1 MPRNLNQAQ
10 HRKWNDLKHTWSTL
24 AKELQYSS
32 KIRFTF
38 WGESKLLSRLLDQKN
53 HASRVYWFGYP
64 EFDPARCDSL
74 THRTIQRLRAQ
85 DRYLPLLHTRTS
97 AEDSLHVFLR
107 SDRFR
112 RQFLELVREQIKERR
127 FLPRLDE
134 DDWPTTLRESFGEGE
149 AKWSVAERALGDG
162 MSLPRNLH
170 SLADDWQSAAEALRP
185 VIQDLR
191 SLVPSSK
198 PAEEAWRIDEHPRRQ
213 ELRQLEKWQD
223 ALWTVAHFA
232 RDNTAADRQFLLL
245 TGQAG
250 GGKTHLLA
258 ELCSAYK
265 RDGGIVIFAEAGMFV
280 SGAAPWTQFLEWAD
294 FPGGVRDFLAC
305 VSAVAAPTGRP
316 ALICLDALNETRPRT
331 LWRNG
336 IDDFIAELREYL
348 NIKLL
353 VSCRADYLLHTF
365 PETIR
370 TVSSSEWTL
379 VHHEGLGASLFE
391 AVPKFLK
398 AYDVRGVG
406 IPPLTREFQVPLLL
420 KTFCEAF
427 RGTQPPPGSVTLSR
441 ILAEYLTFKSNQIGD
456 AIDCP
461 PNTVQNACRQLAKAI
476 LRTGSLWLPEE
487 EARQIAFQ
495 AYPVAEESK
504 SLFRALISEGILA
517 EYPLQEATSG
527 ESTVR
532 FTYERVW
539 DYMISVELL
548 GVNQPIPSEL
558 AQNLASSSW
567 RHNNYGVITMF
578 ALRFPEEGHGELPDM
593 KGVIP
598 DYDIQQA
605 FVASLGWRTVQSW
618 SERTTALMQQYAT
631 SLAVDDIRKLQLSFT
646 PNPAHPL
653 NANYLHDQLIG
664 QPLGERDRDWT
675 LWLNS
680 CIWYDGAQSVFEE
693 LVGWAEKADPL
704 LIPDDQVLLLAT
716 VLAWFLTTT
725 VVASRNRVSRA
736 LGRLLRPH
744 IGVTAKWMARFI
756 TVDDPYVRERV
767 LMVAS
772 GVSEHAV
779 PSDAHLREIAALV
792 HDHVF
797 SNKFV
802 EPNILIREY
811 AREIC
816 EHALKKSGLRQHI
829 QPDSFRPPFKSPWP
843 RLWTET
849 KMNAFH
855 DKCHKDFE
863 ANRNYNQLLHSTT
876 PAEAGGYGDWGRYV
890 MGAAVHHFQNRR
902 LRQPPSDRHTA
913 RFDARIC
920 QRYVIQRALRI
931 GLSRSGDDQP
941 IHTRERGGW
950 PDIERLGK
958 KYQWIGLHEFIGYL
972 TDHYHFDD
980 LGGRLQK
987 FNTARQMTS
996 LRDLLDSHIPDSTPT
1011 TETFDW
1017 KFAPPSPAWWVRP
1030 LNPFKHPI
1038 GIENQKD
1045 WIIDR
1050 ETENPAALLSMTGDN
1065 DEWIALSG
1073 FWKWNEPQP
1082 VQRAGSYENP
1092 ALNMFWMLRSVVVPE
1107 KKRIQVLDVLS
1118 QSAYEHD
1125 SLLQF
1130 DEPTFSSA
1138 LSELRTFPTKQNDLT
1153 EWCEFDRAP
1162 GSEAW
1167 VTTCQYESHEE
1178 APDGISGSIPS
1189 PQLAHLGNLRWIG
1202 RDFDFIDVTNDQV
1215 LFRFLKQTSAQ
1226 AAVIEKR
1233 AVVGWLARTRCRLMW
1248 RFHGEKNRYSEPHG
1262 ESHQR
1267 RYWASYELLP
1277 DGSVKCYHG
1286 GTHLVA
1292 NRTRRDDPLPWQT
1305 ERNSG

>member
-1 MPRNLNQAQ
+1 M
-10 HRKWNDLKHTWSTL
+10 
-24 AKELQYSS
+24 
-32 KIRFTF
+32 
-38 WGESKLLSRLLDQKN
+38 
-53 HASRVYWFGYP
+53 
-64 EFDPARCDSL
+64 
-74 THRTIQRLRAQ
+74 
-85 DRYLPLLHTRTS
+85 
-97 AEDSLHVFLR
+97 FLR
-107 SDRFR
+107 SERFR

-134 DDWPTTLRESFGEGE
+134 DEWPRTLRESFAEAE

-162 MSLPRNLH
+162 MSLPRNLD

-191 SLVPSSK
+191 ALVPPSK
-198 PAEEAWRIDEHPRRQ
+198 PSDEAWRINEHPRRQ
-213 ELRQLEKWQD
+213 ELRRLEKWQD

-232 RDNTAADRQFLLL
+232 RDNAGADRQFLLL

-265 RDGGIVIFAEAGMFV
+265 QDGGVVIFAEAGMFV
-280 SGAAPWTQFLEWAD
+280 SGAAPWTQFLQWAD

-305 VSAVAAPTGRP
+305 VSAMAAPTERP

-336 IDDFIAELREYL
+336 IDDFVAELREYL
-348 NIKLL
+348 NVKLL
-353 VSCRADYLLHTF
+353 VSCRTDYLLHTL
-365 PETIR
+365 PESIR
-370 TVSSSEWTL
+370 TGSSSEWTL

-406 IPPLTREFQVPLLL
+406 IPALTREFQLPLLL

-427 RGTQPPPGSVTLSR
+427 KGTQPPAGSLTLSR
-441 ILAEYLTFKSNQIGD
+441 ILSAYLIFKSKQIGD

-461 PNTVQNACRQLAKAI
+461 PSTVQNACRQLAKAI
-476 LRTGSLWLPEE
+476 LRTGSLWLPEK
-487 EARQIAFQ
+487 EARHIACQ
-495 AYPVAEESK
+495 AHPVPEESR

-517 EYPLQEATSG
+517 EYPLQEAMSG
-527 ESTVR
+527 ESAVR

-539 DYMISVELL
+539 DYMISIELL
-548 GVNQPIPSEL
+548 GVNQAIPSEL
-558 AQNLASSSW
+558 AQNLTSSSW
-567 RHNNYGVITMF
+567 RHKNYGVITMF
-578 ALRFPEEGHGELPDM
+578 AIRFPEGGHGELPDV
-593 KGVIP
+593 KGVTP

-605 FVASLGWRTVQSW
+605 FIASLGWRTSQSW
-618 SERTTALMQQYAT
+618 SERTTILMQQYAK
-631 SLAVDDIRKLQLSFT
+631 SLAVDDIRELQLSFT
-646 PNPAHPL
+646 PNPGHPL
-653 NANYLHDQLIG
+653 NANYLHEQLLS

-680 CIWYDGAQSVFEE
+680 CIWYAGAQSVFEE

-716 VLAWFLTTT
+716 VLAWFLPTT

-744 IGVTAKWMARFI
+744 IGVTAKWLARFI
-756 TVDDPYVRERV
+756 AVDDPYVRERV

-772 GVSEHAV
+772 GVSEYAV
-779 PSDAHLREIAALV
+779 PNDIHLREMATLV
-792 HDHVF
+792 HDRVF
-797 SNKFV
+797 SDKFV

-816 EHALKKSGLRQHI
+816 EHALQKTSLTHHI
-829 QPDSFRPPFKSPWP
+829 PPKSFRPPFKSPWP
-843 RLWTET
+843 RLWSES
-849 KMNAFH
+849 KMNAFR
-855 DKCHKDFE
+855 DECRKNFE

-876 PAEAGGYGDWGRYV
+876 PEQVGGYGDWGRYV
-890 MGAAVHHFQNRR
+890 MGAAVHHFQGRR
-902 LRQPPSDRHTA
+902 LSQPPADRYSA

-920 QRYVIQRALRI
+920 QRYVVQRARQI

-941 IHTRERGGW
+941 IHTRVRGGW

-972 TDHYHFDD
+972 ADHYHFDD

-996 LRDLLDSHIPDSTPT
+996 LRDLVDSHIPDSTPGIET
-1011 TETFDW
+1011 TDW
-1017 KFAPPSPAWWVRP
+1017 KFAPRSAPWWVRP
-1030 LNPFKHPI
+1030 VNPFKGPI
-1038 GIENQKD
+1038 GINKQKG

-1050 ETENPAALLSMTGDN
+1050 DTENPAALLSMKDDN

-1073 FWKWNEPQP
+1073 FWEWKEPQP
-1082 VQRAGSYENP
+1082 VQRAGRYENP
-1092 ALNMFWMLRSVVVPE
+1092 SLNMFWMLRSVIVPE

-1118 QSAYEHD
+1118 QSAYEND

-1138 LSELRTFPTKQNDLT
+1138 LSELRRFPTEQNNLA

-1167 VTTCQYESHEE
+1167 LTTCRYESHEE
-1178 APDGISGSIPS
+1178 APDGTSGSVPS
-1189 PQLAHLGNLRWIG
+1189 PQLAHLGNLHWTG
-1202 RDFDFIDVTNDQV
+1202 KDFDFVDVNNHQV
-1215 LFRFLKQTSAQ
+1215 LFRFLKQASAQ
-1226 AAVIEKR
+1226 TALIGKR
-1233 AVVGWLARTRCRLMW
+1233 GLISWLARSRCRLMW
-1248 RFHGEKNRYSEPHG
+1248 RFHGEKNRYSEAHD

-1267 RYWASYELLP
+1267 RYWAAYELLL
-1277 DGSVKCYHG
+1277 DGSIKCYHG

-1292 NRTRRDDPLPWQT
+1292 NRTRRDDLLPWQT
-1305 ERNSG
+1305 DRHKVQMTDTISHPKIRLRK